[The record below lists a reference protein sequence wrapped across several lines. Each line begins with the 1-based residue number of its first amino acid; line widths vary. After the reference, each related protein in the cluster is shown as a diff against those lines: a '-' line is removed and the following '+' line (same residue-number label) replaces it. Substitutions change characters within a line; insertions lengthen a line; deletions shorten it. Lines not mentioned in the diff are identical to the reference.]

1 MTRRKGPTFAHGK
14 ICYLEI
20 PTSDVA
26 RSVAFYEKIFGWK
39 ARSRGDGT

>member
-26 RSVAFYEKIFGWK
+26 RSIAF
-39 ARSRGDGT
+39 